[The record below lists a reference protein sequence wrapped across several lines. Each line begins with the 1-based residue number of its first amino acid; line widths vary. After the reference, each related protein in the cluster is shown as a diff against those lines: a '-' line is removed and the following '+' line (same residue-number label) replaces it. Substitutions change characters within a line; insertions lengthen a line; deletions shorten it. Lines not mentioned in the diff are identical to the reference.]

1 MPDFINTEHCVEKL
15 FPVGTT
21 FSFEG
26 KKYQVA
32 LCGKPRPAR
41 GECKTDVY
49 IKGIASDGEAREIKI
64 SVKQKNADFLENKMS
79 FDRACEIFGKDASGI
94 IKQCL
99 LSIQDSFVADNLV
112 YFEKKGKT
120 GAHTMKLGWKFELL
134 NKLSGEKSGALKLT
148 EMGINCI
155 GIPGT
160 IDNDIPNTDCT
171 VGFDTALNTIV
182 DALDRLRD
190 TSSSH
195 QRCTILEVM
204 GRRCGDLAINAG
216 IAAGAEMII
225 TSEIGFD
232 EKQVIERL
240 KAAKKSDKKHA
251 IVVITE
257 HITDVNELAKKIE
270 AETGF
275 ETRANVLGHM
285 QRGGRPSARDRVLAS
300 RMGVYAVELLEAG
313 KGGLCVSVV
322 NGEIKGLDIIETLSQ
337 KRKTDFGIY
346 EDAMKLR

>member
-1 MPDFINTEHCVEKL
+1 MVKCIGVLTSGGDAPGMNAAVRAVARTCLNKGIEVYGVRLGYKGLFEGDFIK
-15 FPVGTT
+15 
-21 FSFEG
+21 
-26 KKYQVA
+26 
-32 LCGKPRPAR
+32 
-41 GECKTDVY
+41 
-49 IKGIASDGEAREIKI
+49 
-64 SVKQKNADFLENKMS
+64 
-79 FDRACEIFGKDASGI
+79 FDRHSTRNI
-94 IKQCL
+94 I
-99 LSIQDSFVADNLV
+99 NLGGTILKSAAI
-112 YFEKKGKT
+112 EQMKKVGMEALVVIGGDGRYT
-120 GAHTMKLGWKFELL
+120 
-134 NKLSGEKSGALKLT
+134 GALKLT

-322 NGEIKGLDIIETLSQ
+322 NGEIKGLNIIETLSQ